1 MPAKETRL
9 IPPLEVIRGFA
20 PHDGTLASMLQSR
33 CAVQPD
39 KEYLLFQGRSFSYR
53 EVLAEAARIA
63 AVYAS
68 LGVKAGDRVGIMSAN
83 HPTSVF
89 TLIALASLGATMVPV
104 NPDYGVTEAA
114 YVLNHAEVCGVV
126 CAPEALATVQAVF
139 SANVGKTDGAAKT
152 TKAVKPW
159 LLLNI
164 TAQSDN
170 QATGIQ
176 AAGIPVLSEL
186 AKNVGTPALPSQ
198 GTPDAI
204 CVFIYTSGTTGFP
217 KGVMHSQKNLLTA
230 GEGFVARMYLQPH
243 DRVLCVLPM
252 FHVNAIFYSFSG
264 SLAAGATLILEP
276 KFSASNFWRVAKETG
291 ATEVNTIAAAS
302 AILMRRPR
310 SEFVSGHKLQKI
322 YGAPFDE
329 EIFRVFN
336 DEFEVPTLIEGY
348 GMSEVPGALN
358 NPFLGPHKVRSM
370 GPPSKHPDPQ
380 ISLAELKIADDDGN
394 FLPPGKIGELV
405 VKTPIV
411 MKGYFRDE
419 AQTKAAFRDGWFLTG
434 DLAYVD
440 DDGYFWFVARK
451 KDIIR
456 KRGENISGA
465 ELDRVIGNHPAV
477 LESAAIPVPSDLGE
491 DDILVAVILQNGKTA
506 TPQDIADW
514 CRQHLAAIKVP
525 RYVVFVDSLPHT
537 PTNRVAK
544 FKMREDKT
552 LLANAKDL
560 QSA

>member
-1 MPAKETRL
+1 MPAKETAL
-9 IPPLEVIRGFA
+9 IAPLAVLRRYPPHG
-20 PHDGTLASMLQSR
+20 GTLASMLRSR
-33 CAVQPD
+33 AAAQPD
-39 KEYLLFQGRSFSYR
+39 KEFLLFQGRSFSYS
-53 EVLAEAARIA
+53 EVLAQSARVAALYTGR
-63 AVYAS
+63 
-68 LGVKAGDRVGIMSAN
+68 GVKAGDRVGIMSAN

-104 NPDYGVTEAA
+104 NPDYGVNEAA
-114 YVLNHAEVCGVV
+114 YVLQHAEVCGVV
-126 CAPEALATVQAVF
+126 CAPEALATVQAVC
-139 SANVGKTDGAAKT
+139 ADLP
-152 TKAVKPW
+152 VKPW
-159 LLLNI
+159 LMLNES
-164 TAQSDN
+164 AKHDEMGERSD
-170 QATGIQ
+170 GGDRR
-176 AAGIPVLSEL
+176 AAGNANIAVLADL
-186 AKNVGTPALPSQ
+186 AQALPPADLPDQ
-198 GTPDAI
+198 GTPDSI

-217 KGVMHSQKNLLTA
+217 KGVMHSQRNLLTA

-252 FHVNAIFYSFSG
+252 FHINAIFYSFSG

-276 KFSASNFWRVAKETG
+276 KFSASNFWRVVKATG

-310 SEFVSGHKLQKI
+310 SEFVSGHQLQKI

-329 EIFRVFN
+329 EIFCVFN
-336 DEFEVPTLIEGY
+336 GEFEVPTLIEGY
-348 GMSEVPGALN
+348 GMSEIPGALN

-370 GPPSKHPDPQ
+370 GPPSKHPDPA
-380 ISLAELKIADDDGN
+380 ISLAELKIVDNDGN
-394 FLPPGKIGELV
+394 VLPTGQTGELV

-465 ELDRVIGNHPAV
+465 ELDRVVGNHPAV

-491 DDILVAVILQNGKTA
+491 DDILVAVLLRPGLQA
-506 TPQDIADW
+506 THEEIAQW
-514 CRQHLAAIKVP
+514 CRRHLAAIKVP

-537 PTNRVAK
+537 PTHRVAK
-544 FKMREDKT
+544 FKMREDKS

-560 QSA
+560 QAP

>member
-1 MPAKETRL
+1 
-9 IPPLEVIRGFA
+9 
-20 PHDGTLASMLQSR
+20 
-33 CAVQPD
+33 
-39 KEYLLFQGRSFSYR
+39 
-53 EVLAEAARIA
+53 
-63 AVYAS
+63 
-68 LGVKAGDRVGIMSAN
+68 
-83 HPTSVF
+83 
-89 TLIALASLGATMVPV
+89 
-104 NPDYGVTEAA
+104 
-114 YVLNHAEVCGVV
+114 
-126 CAPEALATVQAVF
+126 
-139 SANVGKTDGAAKT
+139 
-152 TKAVKPW
+152 
-159 LLLNI
+159 
-164 TAQSDN
+164 
-170 QATGIQ
+170 
-176 AAGIPVLSEL
+176 
-186 AKNVGTPALPSQ
+186 
-198 GTPDAI
+198 
-204 CVFIYTSGTTGFP
+204 
-217 KGVMHSQKNLLTA
+217 
-230 GEGFVARMYLQPH
+230 
-243 DRVLCVLPM
+243 VLPM
-252 FHVNAIFYSFSG
+252 FHINAIFYSFSG
-264 SLAAGATLILEP
+264 SMAAGATLILEP
-276 KFSASNFWRVAKETG
+276 KFSASNFWRVVKETG

-310 SEFVSGHKLQKI
+310 SEFVSGHHLQKI

-370 GPPSKHPDPQ
+370 GPPSKHPDPA

-394 FLPPGKIGELV
+394 FLPAGQTGELV

-491 DDILVAVILQNGKTA
+491 DDILVAVILQDGKTA
-506 TPQDIADW
+506 TAEDIADW

-525 RYVVFVDSLPHT
+525 RYVVFVDALPHT
-537 PTNRVAK
+537 PTNRIAK
-544 FKMREDKT
+544 FKMREDKS

-560 QSA
+560 QPR